1 MDYLLNPDFLFTLND
16 FNQKDVDY
24 VINTFK
30 LQELK
35 KRNKYLYQNYV
46 NIKDKQKWFNSEKQH
61 KEYANNNNKIKI
73 IQKLL

>member
-1 MDYLLNPDFLFTLND
+1 MILIK
-16 FNQKDVDY
+16 KDVDY

-35 KRNKYLYQNYV
+35 KEINIYQNYV